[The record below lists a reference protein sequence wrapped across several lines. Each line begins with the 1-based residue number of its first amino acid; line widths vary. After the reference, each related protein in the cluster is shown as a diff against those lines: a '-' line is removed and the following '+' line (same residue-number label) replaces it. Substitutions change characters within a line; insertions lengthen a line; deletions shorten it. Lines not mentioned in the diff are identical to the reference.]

1 MKMCWLISCSKW
13 ISRHPTLSVSFC
25 VFFLAIITNPLF
37 EYALSHNTNSID
49 AGHIFLNELR
59 AFREPSSE
67 WQIGTL
73 IHTNPLK
80 THIIT
85 KCQHIAAIRTSTNTS
100 TATEHKQHTSFND
113 DDDDDDD
120 KSYFSLSRFRSH
132 SKVKHTLL
140 HVVILKIHLYD
151 FEFLLNCIATGYVR
165 VILLFGWR
173 STIRDGNIRNIR
185 RKQSWKREHSTITW
199 REGETEMDWENQ
211 RMRVR
216 VLYSID
222 VRNVYCGVH
231 NHSTVYIWCL
241 LMWCLRKLLS
251 FAFHTI
257 SLLVPLWISA
267 TFSLFPSH
275 SRYLCRSMCCWSSS
289 STQYILIRQLLHD

>member
-151 FEFLLNCIATGYVR
+151 FEFLLNCIATVCTGDTTVR
-165 VILLFGWR
+165 MEKHGQRWQYKEYTQKAKLKAWAQHNYMERGRDRDGLRESENESESVILYR
-173 STIRDGNIRNIR
+173 CT
-185 RKQSWKREHSTITW
+185 KC
-199 REGETEMDWENQ
+199 
-211 RMRVR
+211 
-216 VLYSID
+216 VL
-222 VRNVYCGVH
+222 
-231 NHSTVYIWCL
+231 WC
-241 LMWCLRKLLS
+241 
-251 FAFHTI
+251 T
-257 SLLVPLWISA
+257 
-267 TFSLFPSH
+267 
-275 SRYLCRSMCCWSSS
+275 
-289 STQYILIRQLLHD
+289 